1 MVSLTKNDGIL
12 KSTEWSSTI
21 YSIKLANWQNET
33 TESSIRFPAFI
44 EQFSCKLN
52 YAYAHPRGHSWSFS
66 LVIHDHWLETFES
79 VLFACFLF
87 QRPTDRMTSRPISE
101 SQDRLAGGPGTE
113 PGTDSSLR
121 RKKSDTRVRYPMIV
135 PNDENSNGPSTNSE
149 VLYLICIVFY
159 AFLHRVRI
167 FWDLFQKFRVH
178 PR

>member
-1 MVSLTKNDGIL
+1 MGIFV
-12 KSTEWSSTI
+12 EF
-21 YSIKLANWQNET
+21 YSHLMFY
-33 TESSIRFPAFI
+33 S
-44 EQFSCKLN
+44 
-52 YAYAHPRGHSWSFS
+52 H
-66 LVIHDHWLETFES
+66 V
-79 VLFACFLF
+79 FLF

-159 AFLHRVRI
+159 AFLHHVRI
-167 FWDLFQKFRVH
+167 F
-178 PR
+178 

>member
-52 YAYAHPRGHSWSFS
+52 HAYAHPRGHSWSFS

-79 VLFACFLF
+79 VLFACFYF
-87 QRPTDRMTSRPISE
+87 RDRPTEWQVDQYPSHKIVSPE
-101 SQDRLAGGPGTE
+101 VQGPN
-113 PGTDSSLR
+113 PVLI
-121 RKKSDTRVRYPMIV
+121 RVWDEKNRTLGYGIQWSYQMMRIQMGQVLTQRY
-135 PNDENSNGPSTNSE
+135 
-149 VLYLICIVFY
+149 CI
-159 AFLHRVRI
+159 
-167 FWDLFQKFRVH
+167 
-178 PR
+178 

>member
-1 MVSLTKNDGIL
+1 MLSLTKTDDIL
-12 KSTEWSSTI
+12 KSTEWPSTI

-33 TESSIRFPAFI
+33 TESSIRVSAFL
-44 EQFSCKLN
+44 EQFPCKLTTF
-52 YAYAHPRGHSWSFS
+52 AHPRGHSWWFS
-66 LVIHDHWLETFES
+66 LVIHDHWLETFEMFYS
-79 VLFACFLF
+79 HVFLF
-87 QRPTDRMTSRPISE
+87 QRPTDRMTSRPISD
-101 SQDRLAGGPGTE
+101 SQDRLTGGPGTE
-113 PGTDSSLR
+113 PGNDSSLR

>member
-1 MVSLTKNDGIL
+1 MMVSLSPLNGPRPYIRSNLQTGRMKPLNHRSASQPSLNNSHVSWIKRL
-12 KSTEWSSTI
+12 RTPTWSFMVI
-21 YSIKLANWQNET
+21 
-33 TESSIRFPAFI
+33 
-44 EQFSCKLN
+44 QF
-52 YAYAHPRGHSWSFS
+52 GHSWSLTRNVWKCF
-66 LVIHDHWLETFES
+66 IRM
-79 VLFACFLF
+79 FLF

-159 AFLHRVRI
+159 AFLHHVRI

>member
-1 MVSLTKNDGIL
+1 MMVSLSPLNGPRP
-12 KSTEWSSTI
+12 
-21 YSIKLANWQNET
+21 Y
-33 TESSIRFPAFI
+33 IRSNLQTGRMKP
-44 EQFSCKLN
+44 LN
-52 YAYAHPRGHSWSFS
+52 HRSASQPSLNNSHVSWITPTHTHVVIHGHSVWSFMIIDS
-66 LVIHDHWLETFES
+66 KRLKVFYSH
-79 VLFACFLF
+79 VFLF